1 MRWLDGIT
9 DFNRHEFELTLG
21 DSEGQEAWSA
31 AVHEFAESD
40 TIQQLH
46 SSHKHVSLSS
56 FLLSLQG
63 SL

>member
-21 DSEGQEAWSA
+21 DSEGQGSLEY
-31 AVHEFAESD
+31 AVHEFTESD
-40 TIQQLH
+40 TIQRLN
-46 SSHKHVSLSS
+46 SSNKRLSLS